1 MPSLRGWNR
10 RATHTGGKG
19 PGCPP
24 RMLFPDLSPLASGSL
39 GRHGPSPRPGWR
51 LGPNETACQPYP
63 PSVQS
68 PLPQIRGRSRRPREP
83 TCNPTHPPS
92 LGTWPCW
99 LRKAESHPRGHM
111 SAFPC
116 QAAER
121 AREESGRGGRGL
133 AGFTPAPPRGLLGS
147 SSGPAP
153 PDPRGSRGQPL
164 EAPSHARA
172 TSPGPVHPQG
182 WGSRSNRTCEAT

>member
-83 TCNPTHPPS
+83 TCNPTHPPEFGHLALLAEKSRKPPSRPHECVS
-92 LGTWPCW
+92 LPGRRASEGGKRTRRPRTSRLHACAPSRAAW
-99 LRKAESHPRGHM
+99 LLL
-111 SAFPC
+111 
-116 QAAER
+116 R
-121 AREESGRGGRGL
+121 ARAPR
-133 AGFTPAPPRGLLGS
+133 PARLP
-147 SSGPAP
+147 GPAP
-153 PDPRGSRGQPL
+153 RSPVPRSCDL
-164 EAPSHARA
+164 TWPSPP
-172 TSPGPVHPQG
+172 SGLGLQEQSDV
-182 WGSRSNRTCEAT
+182 